1 MPSTKRTSFGWA
13 ASRASRPRRDGP
25 ASLPPWT
32 RSPGRRPA
40 GRCRAASPRR
50 SRQARPGKPS
60 DARPPNDGSLVFHD
74 DQGVQHASKAF
85 QRCLGSHG
93 AARSISRPGT
103 PLDDAVAESFFK
115 TLKRELVKGKG
126 CGTREEARQ
135 DIFKRIE
142 LHCDT
147 VRMRSSLDYASPM
160 EYERRRA

>member
-1 MPSTKRTSFGWA
+1 M
-13 ASRASRPRRDGP
+13 
-25 ASLPPWT
+25 
-32 RSPGRRPA
+32 
-40 GRCRAASPRR
+40 
-50 SRQARPGKPS
+50 
-60 DARPPNDGSLVFHD
+60 
-74 DQGVQHASKAF
+74 
-85 QRCLGSHG
+85 
-93 AARSISRPGT
+93 
-103 PLDDAVAESFFK
+103 AESFFK